1 MFALTDGTP
10 TWKYELLSDP
20 EHDSCGHGKEVF
32 QENQRTWLQAN
43 GIWASLSS
51 AERASLEKPV
61 GSWSKQ
67 EISNGQWRGDALGVL
82 LWPIQRNEQLLPCD
96 QPMFGENLDKSFPP
110 PSGAAHFIKNAKLR
124 DGDEI
129 RKAREVAELG
139 LWRARTTELQKD
151 RFAPPE
157 GRTFQR
163 LLR

>member
-1 MFALTDGTP
+1 
-10 TWKYELLSDP
+10 
-20 EHDSCGHGKEVF
+20 
-32 QENQRTWLQAN
+32 LQAN

-82 LWPIQRNEQLLPCD
+82 LWPIQRNDQLLPCD

-124 DGDEI
+124 DADEI
-129 RKAREVAELG
+129 RKAKSPNYGCGGLELPSFK
-139 LWRARTTELQKD
+139 RT
-151 RFAPPE
+151 
-157 GRTFQR
+157 G
-163 LLR
+163 LLRRKDGLSKDY